1 VEDTSGD
8 LCAGPGSRRP
18 DVTGMAGTHALADM
32 DAGLTPHNEDSYSSK
47 RRVPRG
53 HEREAAA

>member
-1 VEDTSGD
+1 
-8 LCAGPGSRRP
+8 
-18 DVTGMAGTHALADM
+18 MAGTHALADM